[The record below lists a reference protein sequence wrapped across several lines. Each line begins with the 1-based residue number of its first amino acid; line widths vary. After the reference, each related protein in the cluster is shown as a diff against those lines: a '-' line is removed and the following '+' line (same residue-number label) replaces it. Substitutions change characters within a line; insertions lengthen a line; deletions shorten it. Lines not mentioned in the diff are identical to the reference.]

1 MILNLLYLTYSQQNN
16 LNTIEPTG
24 IFYYVLI
31 NKEIIFLELLINKLK
46 IYMHK
51 IFDIIFLKNKHL
63 QISYKI
69 IYIKNLKKKN

>member
-16 LNTIEPTG
+16 LNINEPTG

-51 IFDIIFLKNKHL
+51 IFYIIFLKNKHL

-69 IYIKNLKKKN
+69 IYINN